1 MFDNR
6 PARLAAWKACTPPL
20 APFVNGIT
28 LPHPRKEIPQMSP
41 HEKEYLGAVAGMAET
56 YGGRTIYRDGKL
68 TTTYAIGDRIKWLEN
83 GETLSGVVVE
93 VLTEDTYHVRRHVPD
108 HGSLHYAVTEEQ
120 TVPF

>member
-1 MFDNR
+1 MTIETMPGD
-6 PARLAAWKACTPPL
+6 A
-20 APFVNGIT
+20 
-28 LPHPRKEIPQMSP
+28 
-41 HEKEYLGAVAGMAET
+41 EYHGAVAAMHET
-56 YGGRTIYRDGKL
+56 YGGRTVYRDGRL

-108 HGSLHYAVTEEQ
+108 HGSLHYAVSEEQ

>member
-1 MFDNR
+1 
-6 PARLAAWKACTPPL
+6 
-20 APFVNGIT
+20 
-28 LPHPRKEIPQMSP
+28 MSP